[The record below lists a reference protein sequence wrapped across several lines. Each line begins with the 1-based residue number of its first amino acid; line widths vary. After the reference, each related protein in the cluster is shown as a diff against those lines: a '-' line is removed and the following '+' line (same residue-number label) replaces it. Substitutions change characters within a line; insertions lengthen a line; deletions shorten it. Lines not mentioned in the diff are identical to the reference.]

1 MGATWGTF
9 MVPHGHAHGACE
21 TKRSRQWLSVRV
33 DVLRMCCERTWWLCW
48 GRQDGQSGL
57 IQAPNVRAFYRGG
70 SDSGVFGWGI
80 ICAGNIYPC
89 PTNGAQPQDA
99 TSDHF
104 TRNYKHL
111 YPRTPRSQRSRSG
124 TALRV

>member
-1 MGATWGTF
+1 MGKDGLWGVGTRFEWDCMGDCMGATWGTF

-57 IQAPNVRAFYRGG
+57 IQAPNVRAFYRQGG
-70 SDSGVFGWGI
+70 
-80 ICAGNIYPC
+80 
-89 PTNGAQPQDA
+89 
-99 TSDHF
+99 
-104 TRNYKHL
+104 L
-111 YPRTPRSQRSRSG
+111 
-124 TALRV
+124 